1 MHSKDSLA
9 DVWFD
14 RESAAA
20 RLDAGSPPAKPPPR
34 TRDLL
39 RSGLAGSVGGLFGGI
54 LALATADGFKHAHR
68 LADHVRLALGQAHAV
83 GRLTPTTTRE
93 WVGAAALAGAFLGG
107 CFGALMRRLI
117 PTLPRLLFGGVVS
130 AALCT
135 LLYAFVLLRL
145 APAVAGAAS
154 FASCLLG
161 ALVYGACVGI
171 VPPVRRALRFD
182 EDDETPE
189 PPLPLLPADATPPV
203 RPRLTSLLADH
214 RSFPLVRR
222 RPDS

>member
-1 MHSKDSLA
+1 MRSQDSLA

-14 RESAAA
+14 RSSAAA
-20 RLDAGSPPAKPPPR
+20 RLDAGSLPPANAPPR
-34 TRDLL
+34 PRDPL
-39 RSGLAGSVGGLFGGI
+39 RSGLAGSVGGLLGGM
-54 LALATADGFKHAHR
+54 LALATADGFTHAHR
-68 LADHVRLALGQAHAV
+68 LADHVRLALGQAQAL

-107 CFGALMRRLI
+107 WFGALTRRLVPI
-117 PTLPRLLFGGVVS
+117 VPRLLFGSILS

-145 APAVAGAAS
+145 APLLAGAVP

-161 ALVYGACVGI
+161 ALVYGACVAI

-182 EDDETPE
+182 EEDEMHE
-189 PPLPLLPADATPPV
+189 PLPVLPLEATPRL
-203 RPRLTSLLADH
+203 RPNLTNVLADH

-222 RPDS
+222 RHDP